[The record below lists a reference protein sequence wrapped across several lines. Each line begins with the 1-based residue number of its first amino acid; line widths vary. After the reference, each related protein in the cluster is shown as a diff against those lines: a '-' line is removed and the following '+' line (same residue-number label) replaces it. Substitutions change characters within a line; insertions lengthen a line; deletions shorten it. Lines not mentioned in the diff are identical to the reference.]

1 MTRPSSDEDAIA
13 RQANPSAFLRGSA
26 MPDCLR
32 NECLA
37 EIFEATVAARPHHV
51 AMRDA
56 REALTYAEVNRR
68 AEAIAAGLVS
78 IGAGPGRIIGLWM
91 PRGIDL
97 LVAQIAIAKS
107 GAAWLPFD
115 ADAPVDRIA
124 VCLDDASALALL
136 TSDVFAQRTSS
147 MPCAVVTTTT
157 LPQSTTPLIP
167 ARQRCLKP
175 DDAAYLIYTSGSTGV
190 PKGIVISHRN
200 ICHYLRAGN
209 ALYGLRPDDVMFQSA
224 SVAFDLSMEEIW
236 IPYLVGATL
245 EVATPELLADTD
257 ALADHLIARSVTA
270 IDTVP
275 TLLSMFSRDVPSLRL
290 VIFGGEALPPSI
302 IERWAKPGRTIF
314 NTYGPTEATVVATAC
329 KTVAGQT
336 VAIGKPIPNY
346 SCYIVDEAMQLCAP
360 GVQGELLIG
369 GPGVACGYFKRAELT
384 AEKFIANPFGSDGL
398 DPILYRSGDAVS
410 LSPDGEILFHGRI
423 DDQVKIR
430 GFRVEL
436 GEIET
441 RIDARPEIAQAA
453 VVLRQDDGIDRLVAF
468 LVPYPDVE
476 IDRMA
481 LRAALAQDLPA
492 YMLPSR
498 FELVERL
505 PRLSS
510 GKIDRKT
517 LKAVALTADT
527 ISEEQEEPR
536 TETEALL
543 LDAAK
548 TVFTGQT
555 IPFDADFFTDLGGH
569 SLLAAR
575 FISAVRK
582 NPGLEGMALQDVYS
596 VRTLRAMAAKLE
608 HQVANMPRERRDLS
622 FTPPPLL
629 RRFLCGVGQA
639 LALPFILSLMTAQW
653 LGIFVSY
660 MLITE
665 EGSSLLVEFISLVA
679 IYMVINVV
687 TVFIAIAGK
696 WLILGRTK
704 PGRYPLWGFYYYRW
718 WLVQR
723 LNGLSHMKWF
733 QATPIMRLYL
743 MALGAKIG
751 RDAVLSHIDSGA
763 FDLVTI
769 GDNVSIGHKV
779 VLANAEVIGNELVI
793 GTIQIERDAY
803 IGTSC
808 VVGRNS
814 VVGEGAE
821 LLDLTSLPDSTRIGA
836 WEKWDGSPAQKIGMV
851 DRDHLPP
858 QADAPESRRR
868 AQLFAYILALLV
880 LPPVSLIPIFPGFYL
895 FDKIDSLISAHFDVN
910 YLFYLPALAWPAAM
924 VMVFVTVL
932 LIAALRWVILPVV
945 RAGTYSVYS
954 WFYTRKWVVA
964 LATEVT
970 LETLSSLFATVYMR
984 NWYRLMGAKIGKDAE
999 ISSNLAGRYD
1009 LTEIGEKSFIADEVT
1024 LGDEDIRRGY
1034 MMLAPVRTAA
1044 RVFIGND
1051 GVVPPGA
1058 DIPEGTLIGI
1068 KSKPPENSAIKPGD
1082 TWFGSPPIH
1091 LPTRQKVDGIGA
1103 NWTYEPSRWRRLG
1116 RGVFEAFNLSLPSML
1131 FITCGTLAVEVFT
1144 PTILARDYQTFLL
1157 LFLAASV
1164 IIPIVMTLVVAGIKW
1179 SLMGRYV
1186 PTMKPMWSWWA
1197 MRTEAIAVMYWGLA
1211 GKVLLEHLR
1220 GTPFLP
1226 WILRVFGAKTGKG
1239 VYMDMTDITEFD
1251 CVTIGDYCTLNSISA
1266 LQTHL
1271 YEDRV
1276 MKVGR
1281 VHLGRG
1287 VMVGALSTVLY
1298 DTHIGDYVRLNPLT
1312 VVMKGE
1318 ALPAHSEWAGAPAI
1332 PASAALRG
1340 REPVAQAAA

>member
-1 MTRPSSDEDAIA
+1 MSIQTSGILLGKS
-13 RQANPSAFLRGSA
+13 L
-26 MPDCLR
+26 PDCLR
-32 NECLA
+32 DECLP
-37 EIFEATVAARPHHV
+37 EIFDVTVKLRAHHI
-51 AMRDA
+51 AMRDKNS
-56 REALTYAEVNRR
+56 ALTYADVNHR
-68 AEAIAAGLVS
+68 AETIAAGLVAQ
-78 IGAGPGRIIGLWM
+78 GAAPGRIVGLWM
-91 PRGIDL
+91 ARGIDL
-97 LVAQIAIAKS
+97 LIAQIAIAKT

-124 VCLDDASALALL
+124 VCLQDAEAIGLL
-136 TSDVFAQRTSS
+136 TSDAMAARAVN
-147 MPCAVVTTTT
+147 MPCSLFTAST
-157 LPQSTTPLIP
+157 LPRGVLPLPP
-167 ARQRCLKP
+167 ARERGLTP
-175 DDAAYLIYTSGSTGV
+175 DHPAYLIYTSGSTGM

-245 EVATPELLADTD
+245 EVATPDLLADTD
-257 ALADHLIARSVTA
+257 ALSDFLAERGVTA

-275 TLLSMFSRDVPSLRL
+275 TLISMFTRDVPSLRL
-290 VIFGGEALPPSI
+290 ILLGGEALPPSI
-302 IERWAKPGRTIF
+302 IEKWAKPGRTIF

-329 KTVAGQT
+329 EVVRGQPVT
-336 VAIGKPIPNY
+336 IGRPVPNY
-346 SCYIVDEAMQLCAP
+346 SCYIVDEQMQLCAP

-369 GPGVACGYFKRAELT
+369 GPGVARGYFKRDELT
-384 AEKFIANPFGSDGL
+384 AEKFIANPFGADGQ

-410 LSPDGEILFHGRI
+410 LTPQGDIAFHGRI

-441 RIDARPEIAQAA
+441 RIDALPDIAQAA

-468 LVPYPDVE
+468 IVPYPDVE

-481 LRAALAQDLPA
+481 LRVQLAQDMPS

-498 FELVERL
+498 FELVEQL
-505 PRLSS
+505 PRLTS

-517 LKAVALTADT
+517 LKATLLTIETSA
-527 ISEEQEEPR
+527 EEQEEPR
-536 TETEALL
+536 TETEAILL
-543 LDAAK
+543 AAAQ

-555 IPFDADFFTDLGGH
+555 LPFDADFFTDLGGH

-582 NPGLEGMALQDVYS
+582 NPGLEGMTLQDVYGA
-596 VRTLRAMAAKLE
+596 RTLRAMAAKLE
-608 HQVANMPRERRDLS
+608 HRQASAPRERKDLS

-629 RRFLCGVGQA
+629 RRFLCGVAQA
-639 LALPFILSLMTAQW
+639 IALPFVLGLMTAQW

-660 MLITE
+660 MLLTE
-665 EGSSLLVEFISLVA
+665 EGSSLIVEFMSLVA

-687 TVFIAIAGK
+687 TVIIAISGK

-733 QATPIMRLYL
+733 QSTPVMRLYL
-743 MALGAKIG
+743 RALGAKIG
-751 RDAVLSHIDSGA
+751 KDAIIAEIESGA
-763 FDLVTI
+763 IDLITI
-769 GDNVSIGHKV
+769 GANASIGGKV

-793 GTIQIERDAY
+793 GTIEIGADAY

-808 VVGRNS
+808 VVGRDT
-814 VVGEGAE
+814 VIGEGAE
-821 LLDLTSLPDSTRIGA
+821 LADLTSLADGTRTGA
-836 WEKWDGSPAQKIGMV
+836 WEKWDGSPAKKIGMV
-851 DRDHLPP
+851 DRAHLPELT
-858 QADAPESRRR
+858 DAPPSRRR
-868 AQLFAYILALLV
+868 AQLLAYIVALLV

-895 FDKIDSLISAHFDVN
+895 FDKIDDLISNYFDVS
-910 YLFYLPALAWPAAM
+910 YLYYLPALAWPAAM
-924 VMVFVTVL
+924 VMVLVTVL
-932 LIAALRWVILPVV
+932 LIVAVRWIILPSVKP
-945 RAGTYSVYS
+945 GIYSVYS

-1009 LTEIGEKSFIADEVT
+1009 LTEIGEKCFIADEVT
-1024 LGDEDIRRGY
+1024 LGDEDIRRGT
-1034 MMLAPVRTAA
+1034 MTLAHVRTAA
-1044 RVFIGND
+1044 RVFVGND
-1051 GVVPPGA
+1051 GVVPAGA
-1058 DIPEGTLIGI
+1058 SIPEGVLIGI
-1068 KSKPPENSAIKPGD
+1068 KSKPPANDAMKPGD

-1103 NWTYEPSRWRRLG
+1103 HWTFEPSRARRLG
-1116 RGVFEAFNLSLPSML
+1116 RAVFEAFNLSLPSML

-1144 PTILARDYQTFLL
+1144 PSILARDYWTFLP

-1164 IIPIVMTLVVAGIKW
+1164 IIPLVMTLIVAGIKW
-1179 SLMGRYV
+1179 GLMGRYV
-1186 PTMKPMWSWWA
+1186 PTMRPMWSWWS
-1197 MRTEAIAVMYWGLA
+1197 MRTEAVAVMYWGLA

-1226 WILRVFGAKTGKG
+1226 WILRVFGTKTGKG
-1239 VYMDMTDITEFD
+1239 IYMDMTDITEFD
-1251 CVTIGDYCTLNSISA
+1251 CVTIGDYCTLNSLSA

-1281 VHLGRG
+1281 VHLAQG

-1298 DTHIGDYVRLNPLT
+1298 DTHIGEYVRLSPLT

-1318 ALPAHSEWAGAPAI
+1318 ALPAHTEWAGAPAV
-1332 PASAALRG
+1332 PAEAAAEAIRSAA
-1340 REPVAQAAA
+1340 

>member
-1 MTRPSSDEDAIA
+1 MGAGQMDEGVIA
-13 RQANPSAFLRGSA
+13 APGGSRSGVLLGAA

-32 NECLA
+32 DECLA
-37 EIFEATVAARPHHV
+37 EIFEATVAMRPHHI
-51 AMRDA
+51 AMRGGQDS
-56 REALTYAEVNRR
+56 LTYAEVNRR
-68 AEAIAAGLVS
+68 AEQIAAGL
-78 IGAGPGRIIGLWM
+78 IAEGAGPGRIVGLWM

-97 LVAQIAIAKS
+97 LIAQIAIAKT

-124 VCLDDASALALL
+124 VCLGDAEAIGLL
-136 TSDVFAQRTSS
+136 TSEAFAPRAAGVPCTVFTAHN
-147 MPCAVVTTTT
+147 
-157 LPQSTTPLIP
+157 LPLGVHPVPAARARGLTPDHP
-167 ARQRCLKP
+167 
-175 DDAAYLIYTSGSTGV
+175 AYLIYTSGSTGV

-209 ALYGLRPDDVMFQSA
+209 ALYGLGPDDVMFQSA

-257 ALADHLIARSVTA
+257 ALADYLIARGVTA

-275 TLLSMFSRDVPSLRL
+275 TLLSMFGRDVPSLRL
-290 VIFGGEALPPSI
+290 VLLGGEALPPSI
-302 IERWAKPGRTIF
+302 VERWSKPGRTIF

-329 KTVAGQT
+329 KVVPGR
-336 VAIGKPIPNY
+336 AISIGRPVPNY
-346 SCYIVDEAMQLCAP
+346 SCYVVGEDMQLCAP

-369 GPGVACGYFKRAELT
+369 GPGVARGYFRREELT
-384 AEKFIANPFGSDGL
+384 AEKFIANPFSSGGR
-398 DPILYRSGDAVS
+398 DPVLYRSGDAVS
-410 LSPDGEILFHGRI
+410 LSPEGDILFHGRI

-441 RIDARPEIAQAA
+441 RIDALPEIAQTA

-468 LVPYPDVE
+468 IVPYPDVE

-481 LRAALAQDLPA
+481 LRMALAHDMPS

-498 FELVERL
+498 FEIVERL
-505 PRLSS
+505 PRLTS
-510 GKIDRKT
+510 GKVDRKT
-517 LKAVALTADT
+517 LKNAPLAADH
-527 ISEEQEEPR
+527 SADEQEEPR
-536 TETEALL
+536 TETEAVLL
-543 LDAAK
+543 AAAK
-548 TVFTGQT
+548 AVFVGQT
-555 IPFDADFFTDLGGH
+555 LPFDADFFTDLGGH

-575 FISAVRK
+575 FISGVRK
-582 NPGLEGMALQDVYS
+582 NPGLEGMTLQDVYGA
-596 VRTLRAMAAKLE
+596 RTLRAMAAKLD
-608 HQVANMPRERRDLS
+608 HRNAAAPTERRDLS

-629 RRFLCGVGQA
+629 RRFLCGLAQA
-639 LALPFILSLMTAQW
+639 LVLPFILALMTAQW

-660 MLITE
+660 MLLTE
-665 EGSSLLVEFISLVA
+665 EGSSFFTEFGMLVA
-679 IYMVINVV
+679 IYMAINVI
-687 TVFIAIAGK
+687 TVFVAIAGK
-696 WLILGRTK
+696 WLILGKTK
-704 PGRYPLWGFYYYRW
+704 PGRYPLWGTYYFRW
-718 WLVQR
+718 WMVQR
-723 LNGLSHMKWF
+723 LNGLAHMKWF
-733 QATPIMRLYL
+733 QSTPVMRLYL
-743 MALGAKIG
+743 RALGANIG
-751 RDAVLSHIDSGA
+751 KDVIIAEIESGA
-763 FDLVTI
+763 IDLLNI
-769 GDNVSIGHKV
+769 GDNASIGGKV

-793 GTIQIERDAY
+793 GEIHIGADAY
-803 IGTSC
+803 VGTSC
-808 VVGRNS
+808 VVGRDT
-814 VVGEGAE
+814 VIGEGTE
-821 LLDLTSLPDSTRIGA
+821 LADLTALPDGVKTGA
-836 WEKWDGSPAQKIGMV
+836 WEKWDGSPAQKVGMV
-851 DRDHLPP
+851 DRASLPP
-858 QADAPESRRR
+858 IADAPQSRRR
-868 AQLFAYILALLV
+868 AQLLAYIVALLV

-895 FDKIDSLISAHFDVN
+895 FDKIDDVISNYFDVS
-910 YLFYLPALAWPAAM
+910 YLYYLPALAWPAAM
-924 VMVFVTVL
+924 VMIVVTVL
-932 LIAALRWVILPVV
+932 LIAAVRWIILPRVT
-945 RAGTYSVYS
+945 AGTSSVYS

-1009 LTEIGEKSFIADEVT
+1009 LTEIGEKCFIADEVT

-1034 MMLAPVRTAA
+1034 MTLAPVRTAA

-1068 KSKPPENSAIKPGD
+1068 KSKPPENDCIKPGD

-1091 LPTRQKVDGIGA
+1091 LPTRQKVDGMPA
-1103 NWTYEPSRWRRLG
+1103 NWTYEPSPMRRLG
-1116 RGVFEAFNLSLPSML
+1116 RAVFEAFNLSLPSML

-1144 PTILARDYQTFLL
+1144 PSILARDYWSFVP
-1157 LFLAASV
+1157 LFFAASV
-1164 IIPIVMTLVVAGIKW
+1164 IIPILMTLVVAGIKW
-1179 SLMGRYV
+1179 MLMGRYV

-1197 MRTEAIAVMYWGLA
+1197 MRTEAVAVMYWGLA

-1226 WILRVFGAKTGKG
+1226 WMLRLFGTKTGKG
-1239 VYMDMTDITEFD
+1239 IYMDMTDITEFD
-1251 CVTIGDYCTLNSISA
+1251 CVTIGDYCTLNGLSA

-1281 VHLGRG
+1281 VHVGQG

-1298 DTHIGDYVRLNPLT
+1298 DTHIGDYVRLSPLT

-1318 ALPAHSEWAGAPAI
+1318 ALPANTEWAGAPAV
-1332 PASAALRG
+1332 PAEAPA
-1340 REPVAQAAA
+1340 EPARQAA

>member
-1 MTRPSSDEDAIA
+1 MSIK
-13 RQANPSAFLRGSA
+13 ANETTGTGTSGILLGASL
-26 MPDCLR
+26 PDCLR
-32 NECLA
+32 DECLP
-37 EIFEATVAARPHHV
+37 EIFDVTVKLRAHHI
-51 AMRDA
+51 AMRDKNA
-56 REALTYAEVNRR
+56 ALTYADVNHR
-68 AEAIAAGLVS
+68 ADTIAAGL
-78 IGAGPGRIIGLWM
+78 IAQGAAPGRIIGLWM
-91 PRGIDL
+91 ARGIDL
-97 LVAQIAIAKS
+97 LIAQIAIAKT

-124 VCLDDASALALL
+124 VCLQDSGAIGLL
-136 TSDVFAQRTSS
+136 TSDAFAPRAVN
-147 MPCAVVTTTT
+147 MPCTVMTATT
-157 LPQSTTPLIP
+157 LPRGEMPIRAARERGLTPDHP
-167 ARQRCLKP
+167 
-175 DDAAYLIYTSGSTGV
+175 AYLIYTSGSTGV

-245 EVATPELLADTD
+245 EVATPDLLADTD
-257 ALADHLIARSVTA
+257 ALSEFLAERGVTA

-275 TLLSMFSRDVPSLRL
+275 TLISMFTRDVPSLRL
-290 VIFGGEALPPSI
+290 ILLGGEALPPSI
-302 IERWAKPGRTIF
+302 IEKWAKPGRTIF

-329 KTVAGQT
+329 EVVRGQPVT
-336 VAIGKPIPNY
+336 IGRPVPNY
-346 SCYIVDEAMQLCAP
+346 SCYIVDEQMALCAP

-369 GPGVACGYFKRAELT
+369 GPGVARGYFKRDELT
-384 AEKFIANPFGSDGL
+384 AEKFIANPFPSDGR

-410 LSPDGEILFHGRI
+410 QTAQGDIAFHGRI

-441 RIDARPEIAQAA
+441 RIDALPEIAQAA

-468 LVPYPDVE
+468 IVPYPDVE

-481 LRAALAQDLPA
+481 LRMQLAQDMPS

-498 FELVERL
+498 FEIVEKL
-505 PRLSS
+505 PRLTS
-510 GKIDRKT
+510 GKVDRKT
-517 LKAVALTADT
+517 LKAAPLAVETST
-527 ISEEQEEPR
+527 EEQEEPR
-536 TETEALL
+536 TETEAVLL
-543 LDAAK
+543 AAAQ

-555 IPFDADFFTDLGGH
+555 LPFDADFFTDLGGH

-582 NPGLEGMALQDVYS
+582 NPGFEGMTLQDVYGA
-596 VRTLRAMAAKLE
+596 RTLRAMAAKLE
-608 HQVANMPRERRDLS
+608 HRQASAPTERKDLS
-622 FTPPPLL
+622 FAPPPLL
-629 RRFLCGVGQA
+629 RRFLCGCAQA
-639 LALPFILSLMTAQW
+639 IALPFILGLMTAQW

-660 MLITE
+660 MLLTE
-665 EGSSLLVEFISLVA
+665 EGSSIFVEFFSLVA

-687 TVFIAIAGK
+687 TVIIAITGK

-704 PGRYPLWGFYYYRW
+704 PGRYPLWGTYYFRW

-723 LNGLSHMKWF
+723 LNGLAHMKWF
-733 QATPIMRLYL
+733 QSTPVMRLYL
-743 MALGAKIG
+743 RALGANIG
-751 RDAVLSHIDSGA
+751 RDVIIAEIESGA
-763 FDLVTI
+763 IDLLTI
-769 GDNVSIGHKV
+769 GDNASIGGKV
-779 VLANAEVIGNELVI
+779 VLANAEVVGNELVI
-793 GTIQIERDAY
+793 GTIEIGADAY
-803 IGTSC
+803 VGTSC
-808 VVGRNS
+808 VVGRDT
-814 VVGEGAE
+814 VLAEGTE
-821 LLDLTSLPDSTRIGA
+821 LADLTSLADGTHTGA
-836 WEKWDGSPAQKIGMV
+836 WEKWDGSPAKKVGMV
-851 DRDHLPP
+851 DRASLPELT
-858 QADAPESRRR
+858 DAPPSRRR
-868 AQLFAYILALLV
+868 AQLLAYIVALLV

-895 FDKIDSLISAHFDVN
+895 FDKIDDLISNYFDVS
-910 YLFYLPALAWPAAM
+910 YLYYLPALAWPAAM
-924 VMVFVTVL
+924 VMVMVTVL
-932 LIAALRWVILPVV
+932 LIAAVRWIILPSVKP
-945 RAGTYSVYS
+945 GSYSVYS

-1009 LTEIGEKSFIADEVT
+1009 LTEIGEKCFIADEVT
-1024 LGDEDIRRGY
+1024 LGDEDIRRGT
-1034 MMLAPVRTAA
+1034 MTLAPVRTAA
-1044 RVFIGND
+1044 RVFVGND

-1058 DIPEGTLIGI
+1058 SIPEGVLIGI
-1068 KSKPPENSAIKPGD
+1068 KSKPPANEAMKPGD

-1103 NWTYEPSRWRRLG
+1103 NWTFEPSRARRLG
-1116 RGVFEAFNLSLPSML
+1116 RAVFEAFNLSLPSML
-1131 FITCGTLAVEVFT
+1131 FITCGTLAVEIFT
-1144 PTILARDYQTFLL
+1144 PSILARDYLTFLP

-1164 IIPIVMTLVVAGIKW
+1164 IIPVLMTLVVAAIKW
-1179 SLMGRYV
+1179 ALMGRYV
-1186 PTMKPMWSWWA
+1186 PTMRPMWSWWS
-1197 MRTEAIAVMYWGLA
+1197 MRTEAVAVMYWGLA

-1226 WILRVFGAKTGKG
+1226 WVLRVFGTKTGKG
-1239 VYMDMTDITEFD
+1239 IYMDMTDITEFD
-1251 CVTIGDYCTLNSISA
+1251 CVTIGDYCTLNSLSA

-1281 VHLGRG
+1281 VHLAQG

-1298 DTHIGDYVRLNPLT
+1298 DTHIGDYVRLSPLT

-1318 ALPAHSEWAGAPAI
+1318 ALPAHTEWAGAPAV
-1332 PASAALRG
+1332 PAEAPPEAVR
-1340 REPVAQAAA
+1340 AAA

>member
-1 MTRPSSDEDAIA
+1 MDGDFGGAAGASRTGILLGAS
-13 RQANPSAFLRGSA
+13 

-32 NECLA
+32 DECLPD
-37 EIFEATVAARPHHV
+37 IFAVTVKLRAHHI

-56 REALTYAEVNRR
+56 NTALTYAEVDHR
-68 AEAIAAGLVS
+68 ADVIAAGL
-78 IGAGPGRIIGLWM
+78 IAQGAGPGRIVGLWM
-91 PRGIDL
+91 ARGIDL
-97 LVAQIAIAKS
+97 LIAQIAIAKT

-115 ADAPVDRIA
+115 ADAPADRIA
-124 VCLDDASALALL
+124 VCLQDSEAIGLL
-136 TSDVFAQRTSS
+136 TSDVFAPRAVN
-147 MPCAVVTTTT
+147 MPCTVMTAST
-157 LPQSTTPLIP
+157 LPRGELPIRAARERGLTPDHP
-167 ARQRCLKP
+167 
-175 DDAAYLIYTSGSTGV
+175 AYLIYTSGSTGV

-257 ALADHLIARSVTA
+257 ALSEFLAVRGVTA

-275 TLLSMFSRDVPSLRL
+275 TLISMFTRDVPSLRL
-290 VIFGGEALPPSI
+290 ILLGGEALPPSI
-302 IERWAKPGRTIF
+302 IEKWAKPGRAIF

-329 KTVAGQT
+329 EVVRGQPVT
-336 VAIGKPIPNY
+336 IGRPVPNY
-346 SCYIVDEAMQLCAP
+346 SCYVVDEEMQLCAP

-369 GPGVACGYFKRAELT
+369 GPGVARGYFKRDELT
-384 AEKFIANPFGSDGL
+384 AEKFIANPFPSDGR
-398 DPILYRSGDAVS
+398 DPVLYRSGDAVS
-410 LSPDGEILFHGRI
+410 LTPQGDIAFHGRI

-441 RIDARPEIAQAA
+441 RIDALPEIAQAA

-468 LVPYPDVE
+468 IVPYPDCD

-481 LRAALAQDLPA
+481 LRMQLAQGMPS

-498 FELVERL
+498 FEIVEKL
-505 PRLSS
+505 PRLTS
-510 GKIDRKT
+510 GKVDRKT
-517 LKAVALTADT
+517 LKAAPLTIDPA
-527 ISEEQEEPR
+527 SEEQEEPR
-536 TETEALL
+536 TEIEAILL
-543 LDAAK
+543 AAAQ

-555 IPFDADFFTDLGGH
+555 LPFDADFFTDLGGH

-582 NPGLEGMALQDVYS
+582 HPGLEGMTLQDVYGA
-596 VRTLRAMAAKLE
+596 RTLRAMAAKLE
-608 HQVANMPRERRDLS
+608 HRHASAPQERKDLS

-629 RRFLCGVGQA
+629 RRFLCGCAQA
-639 LALPFILSLMTAQW
+639 IALPFVLALMTAQW

-660 MLITE
+660 MLLTE

-679 IYMVINVV
+679 IYMVINAV

-704 PGRYPLWGFYYYRW
+704 PGRYPLWGAYYFRW

-733 QATPIMRLYL
+733 QSTPVMRLYL
-743 MALGAKIG
+743 RALGANIG
-751 RDAVLSHIDSGA
+751 KDAVIAEIESGA
-763 FDLVTI
+763 IDLLTI
-769 GDNVSIGHKV
+769 GANVSIGGKV

-793 GTIQIERDAY
+793 GTIEIGDDAY
-803 IGTSC
+803 VGTSC
-808 VVGRNS
+808 VVGRDA
-814 VVGEGAE
+814 VIGEGTE
-821 LLDLTSLPDSTRIGA
+821 LADLTSLADETHTGA
-836 WEKWDGSPAQKIGMV
+836 WEKWDGSPAKKIGMV
-851 DRDHLPP
+851 DRAHLP
-858 QADAPESRRR
+858 ALTDAPPSRRR
-868 AQLFAYILALLV
+868 AQLFAYIVALLV

-895 FDKIDSLISAHFDVN
+895 FDKIDDLISRHFDVS
-910 YLFYLPALAWPAAM
+910 YLYYLPALAWPAAM
-924 VMVFVTVL
+924 VMVMVTVL
-932 LIAALRWVILPVV
+932 LIAAVRWIILPSVKPG
-945 RAGTYSVYS
+945 AYSVYS

-970 LETLSSLFATVYMR
+970 LETLSSLYATVYMR

-1009 LTEIGEKSFIADEVT
+1009 LTEIGEKCFIADEVT
-1024 LGDEDIRRGY
+1024 LGDEDIRRGT
-1034 MMLAPVRTAA
+1034 MTLAPVRTAA
-1044 RVFIGND
+1044 RVFVGND

-1058 DIPEGTLIGI
+1058 SIPEGVLIGI
-1068 KSKPPENSAIKPGD
+1068 KSKPPENDAMKTGD

-1103 NWTYEPSRWRRLG
+1103 NWTFEPSRMRRLG
-1116 RGVFEAFNLSLPSML
+1116 RAVFEAFNLSLPSML

-1144 PTILARDYQTFLL
+1144 PSILARDYLTFLP

-1164 IIPIVMTLVVAGIKW
+1164 LIPLAMTLIVAGIKW
-1179 SLMGRYV
+1179 ALMGRYV
-1186 PTMKPMWSWWA
+1186 PTMRPMWSWWS
-1197 MRTEAIAVMYWGLA
+1197 MRTEAVAVMYWGLA
-1211 GKVLLEHLR
+1211 GKVLLDHLR

-1226 WILRVFGAKTGKG
+1226 WILRVFGTKTGKG
-1239 VYMDMTDITEFD
+1239 VYMDTTDITEFD
-1251 CVTIGDYCTLNSISA
+1251 CVIVGDYCTLNSRSA

-1281 VHLGRG
+1281 VHLGQG

-1298 DTHIGDYVRLNPLT
+1298 DTHIGDYVRLSPLT

-1318 ALPAHSEWAGAPAI
+1318 ALPAHTEWAGAPAV
-1332 PASAALRG
+1332 PAEAPAEPERVAA
-1340 REPVAQAAA
+1340 